1 MWREGMHSQGLKLHV
16 FPPFFVM
23 NPQFIW
29 LEHISLLTSSA
40 GQGAATAL
48 PKPLRV
54 MERNNRLLRRVHLC
68 DLTWILVTLTQFHT
82 SYFIHLVWARG
93 GHGMWATGIS
103 NQWLTFQAGDSGL
116 FWSCLRQ
123 TDWSMYSGHGGAE
136 RQGHQGRHSENIGQ
150 IDLKQPSYCKNP
162 FLCPQIFFPLC
173 LLVELNHL
181 VCSFRRVI
189 YGHPLRSF
197 QLE

>member
-1 MWREGMHSQGLKLHV
+1 MHSQGLKLHV

-68 DLTWILVTLTQFHT
+68 DLT
-82 SYFIHLVWARG
+82 
-93 GHGMWATGIS
+93 
-103 NQWLTFQAGDSGL
+103 
-116 FWSCLRQ
+116 
-123 TDWSMYSGHGGAE
+123 
-136 RQGHQGRHSENIGQ
+136 
-150 IDLKQPSYCKNP
+150 
-162 FLCPQIFFPLC
+162 
-173 LLVELNHL
+173 
-181 VCSFRRVI
+181 
-189 YGHPLRSF
+189 
-197 QLE
+197 